1 MRGGNNNIMSV
12 EPIFNIPFM
21 FFIEEYITSLYG
33 RVYNIEIFLTNNL
46 LILIYFVFH
55 YYSFV
60 HTINNHKT
68 DIVYRKYKGVLII
81 HIIFNYII
89 SISLT
94 VWFIKF
100 IYYDNDI
107 LWNILFAPF
116 ISTTLSTAFDSRI
129 LRKIEKRIYN
139 KSREL
144 EYQSYKDSLIKIIE
158 AQEIQQRILNLHN
171 HELGE
176 LRKNINIVEDMI
188 HLNEETKEEI
198 RYE

>member
-1 MRGGNNNIMSV
+1 MSV